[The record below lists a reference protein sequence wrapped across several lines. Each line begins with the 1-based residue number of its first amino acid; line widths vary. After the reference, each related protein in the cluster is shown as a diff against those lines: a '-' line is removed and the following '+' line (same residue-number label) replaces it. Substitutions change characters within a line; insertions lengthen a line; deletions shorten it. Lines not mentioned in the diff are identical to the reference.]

1 MITIQS
7 AILSGLSSVRVEV
20 CAAPVAQG
28 SFPWP
33 VNVVFRGM
41 RSERRENA
49 CSIETRVR
57 THAALASHFG
67 DLRAVAPWLLVEVFC
82 HNTSGAVDGLDLAVV
97 TAAAMVYKSRAQE
110 ALKAL
115 EDVLV
120 IGSVNLSGELRP
132 VRGTLA
138 HLLAARESGM
148 RGAIVP
154 RGSMAAASLV
164 ARGDFPIWEARS
176 VNEVIAHIDGG
187 PLLPL
192 VFDCQA
198 PTMAEY
204 HHDFREFVG
213 QASAVRAAEIA
224 AAGSHSMLILG
235 RPGSGRTM
243 LARRMT
249 SILPLPSAAE
259 ALDIARIADA
269 SGMGTAAA
277 RPFRAPHYTA
287 STAAL
292 VGGGEPLR
300 LGEMSLAQGGALFLD
315 GLNEFRRDAL
325 SAVNNVRGNGALKCM
340 PADPMM
346 IAAMDTCACS
356 AHPCT
361 CPKERIASYI
371 ARVAD
376 FTDTLEIRV
385 RLDAR
390 PLGPGRTTPDES
402 QSSAVI
408 RERVVAARTFR
419 ADREARNAGGQR
431 PSAMALLRG
440 RPRAECNRAMAVAR
454 TIADLDASDL
464 VSEAHMAEAVCV
476 TGGVT

>member
-1 MITIQS
+1 
-7 AILSGLSSVRVEV
+7 
-20 CAAPVAQG
+20 
-28 SFPWP
+28 
-33 VNVVFRGM
+33 
-41 RSERRENA
+41 
-49 CSIETRVR
+49 
-57 THAALASHFG
+57 
-67 DLRAVAPWLLVEVFC
+67 
-82 HNTSGAVDGLDLAVV
+82 
-97 TAAAMVYKSRAQE
+97 
-110 ALKAL
+110 
-115 EDVLV
+115 
-120 IGSVNLSGELRP
+120 
-132 VRGTLA
+132 
-138 HLLAARESGM
+138 
-148 RGAIVP
+148 
-154 RGSMAAASLV
+154 
-164 ARGDFPIWEARS
+164 
-176 VNEVIAHIDGG
+176 
-187 PLLPL
+187 
-192 VFDCQA
+192 
-198 PTMAEY
+198 
-204 HHDFREFVG
+204 
-213 QASAVRAAEIA
+213 
-224 AAGSHSMLILG
+224 MLILG

-269 SGMGTAAA
+269 SGIGTAAA

-300 LGEMSLAQGGALFLD
+300 LGEMSLAHHGALFLD
-315 GLNEFRRDAL
+315 DLNEFRRDAL

-356 AHPCT
+356 ARPCT

-390 PLGPGRTTPDES
+390 PLGTPDES

-419 ADREARNAGGQR
+419 ADREARHAGGQR

-464 VSEAHMAEAVCV
+464 VSEAHMAEAVCM
-476 TGGVT
+476 TGEIT